1 MEKNTLEISQEL
13 EQMREQFKVLSEKVE
28 KQNVISEKQLWS
40 MIKDRMKAYEWW
52 EIWVQIFV
60 LAASFPV
67 LIMVARDSGMPSWI
81 NIMTAVYC
89 ILGIAMIL
97 IKRHR
102 ISRMVNY
109 NGDVKHFVSSVKA
122 AKRLH
127 VCSIAIGLPLA
138 LIYIILFCMEFFCAT
153 HVAMKYISTG
163 SIALCI
169 ITALAAAGL
178 ALLVDKKK
186 RAFLD
191 DIVTEINE

>member
-28 KQNVISEKQLWS
+28 KQNVISEKQLWT

-153 HVAMKYISTG
+153 HVAMKDISTG
-163 SIALCI
+163 SITLCI

-178 ALLVDKKK
+178 ALLVDRKK

>member
-67 LIMVARDSGMPSWI
+67 LVMVARDSGMPSWI

-102 ISRMVNY
+102 ISRMVDY

-127 VCSIAIGLPLA
+127 VCSMAISLPLA

-153 HVAMKYISTG
+153 HGAMKDISTG

-169 ITALAAAGL
+169 FTALAAAGL
-178 ALLVDKKK
+178 ALLVDRKK
-186 RAFLD
+186 RAFMD